1 MKWAVS
7 NGKISNEREKSDKCS
22 LFLKG
27 CIEMAG
33 SDVEK
38 LERLARLERR
48 VREKLPNIQ
57 ELHMTKLEVSKSKSG
72 KSRSF
77 SQTGFDDKKDDAE
90 CLKTPRVSSPEK
102 V

>member
-1 MKWAVS
+1 
-7 NGKISNEREKSDKCS
+7 
-22 LFLKG
+22 
-27 CIEMAG
+27 MAG

-77 SQTGFDDKKDDAE
+77 SQTGFDDQKEGNDTG
-90 CLKTPRVSSPEK
+90 LKTQRVASPDK